1 MEGGLWPFYFLRGK
15 IKVFSDQLDP
25 ERERRNQSLT
35 GKKQTYTSIQEMPN
49 IYTFTENAFLIV
61 SVQFSIVSLKNCI

>member
-25 ERERRNQSLT
+25 EREHRNQSLT

-49 IYTFTENAFLIV
+49 IYTFTENALV